1 MNCYSDRDRDRDGI
15 YVKGYVFFCLLLKNM
30 GINIAK
36 NVDRNLSSKYSQKAL
51 DYAKECATDAFDW

>member
-1 MNCYSDRDRDRDGI
+1 MY
-15 YVKGYVFFCLLLKNM
+15 FFCLLLKNM

>member
-1 MNCYSDRDRDRDGI
+1 
-15 YVKGYVFFCLLLKNM
+15 M

-36 NVDRNLSSKYSQKAL
+36 NVDRNLSSKYSQKPL